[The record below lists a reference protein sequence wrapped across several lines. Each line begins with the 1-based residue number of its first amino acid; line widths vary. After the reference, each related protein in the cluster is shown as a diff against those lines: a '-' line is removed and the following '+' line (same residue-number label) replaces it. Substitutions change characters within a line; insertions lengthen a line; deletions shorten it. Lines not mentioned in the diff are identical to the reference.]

1 MKLASRHIKY
11 GYTQQKV
18 KEVYKTLGCNL
29 ACARKNTGLS
39 QAEVMQIIWGSKNGA
54 RNRISEIENGKAPIS
69 LIDLLIFQDLYGQS
83 LDYICGLSVE
93 PELDMIASTTNHIIH
108 QSQSLAESIIETV
121 SEVLVNTLKDVHKS
135 DYIALSSNVKELMKE
150 LKKLDNLPANIIDI
164 LADIISVIRIID
176 VKQAKNAMAIE
187 AQKDYIKGRID
198 KQENHK
204 LLTGIKQTCQLSLP
218 LPKPSELE

>member
-11 GYTQQKV
+11 GYTPQRV

-29 ACARKNTGLS
+29 ACARKNTGMS
-39 QAEVMQIIWGSKNGA
+39 QTDVMQAIWGRTNS

-93 PELDMIASTTNHIIH
+93 PEIDMIASTTNHIIH
-108 QSQSLAESIIETV
+108 QSKSLGESIIETV
-121 SEVLVNTLKDVHKS
+121 SEVLVETLKDVHKS
-135 DYIALSSNVKELMKE
+135 DYVALSSNIKALIKE
-150 LKKLDNLPANIIDI
+150 LKKVDGLPANIIDI
-164 LADIISVIRIID
+164 LAEIISVIRIID

-187 AQKDYIKGRID
+187 AQKDFIKGRID

-204 LLTGIKQTCQLSLP
+204 LLTDIKQTCQLSLP
-218 LPKPSELE
+218 LPKPSELQG